1 MISGDAA
8 RFLVLLAIFA
18 FVFLMMQVVLR
29 TSIERRAHLGAIN
42 KRLKMIAS
50 GTAREDVVNIL
61 RKNDPLLL
69 SDAAPPWDRFYFSYR
84 RNLLM
89 AGVPWTAWQVGVAM
103 AALFAALV
111 LIVTVAAWSA
121 AYSLTSGVIQLI
133 LAFALAVSVGVPLM
147 VVSFLAQ
154 KRRKRMQ
161 EQFPVALDIFVRSLR
176 SGHPIAGALELLT
189 QEMEDPIGSEFG
201 LVTDEIAYGAD
212 LTDALNDMAERW
224 NLDDI
229 RMFVVSLSVQNETG
243 GNLAEILDNLSK
255 VIRERASL
263 YLKVRALSSEG
274 RMTGLM
280 LTGLPIFTFIMVFM
294 LNPAFYLDVAG
305 DPIFYIGFP
314 LMLVWYA
321 VGVVAI
327 RRMVNVKV

>member
-1 MISGDAA
+1 VIGGEAT
-8 RFLVLLAIFA
+8 RFLVLLGVFA
-18 FVFLMMQVVLR
+18 CVFLMMQVVLR
-29 TSIERRAHLGAIN
+29 TSIDRRAHVGAVN

-61 RKNDPLLL
+61 RKNDPLWLNDV
-69 SDAAPPWDRFYFSYR
+69 SNPWSRFYFAFR
-84 RNLLM
+84 RNLSM
-89 AGVPWTAWQVGVAM
+89 AAVPWTAWQVGIGM
-103 AALFAALV
+103 AAIFAVLV
-111 LIVTVAAWSA
+111 LIVTMAIWSA
-121 AYSLTSGVIQLI
+121 AYPITSGVIQLI
-133 LAFALAVSVGVPLM
+133 VAFAAAVAVGVPLM
-147 VVSFLAQ
+147 AISFLAQ
-154 KRRKRMQ
+154 RRRKRMQ

-176 SGHPIAGALELLT
+176 SGHPIAGALDLLT

-201 LVTDEIAYGAD
+201 LVSDEIAYGAN

-224 NLDDI
+224 DLDDL

-280 LTGLPIFTFIMVFM
+280 LTGLPIFTFVLVFL
-294 LNPAFYLDVAG
+294 LNPPFYLDVAG

-314 LMLVWYA
+314 LMLMWYA
-321 VGVVAI
+321 VGVVSI
-327 RRMVNVKV
+327 RRMVNIKV

>member
-1 MISGDAA
+1 MIGGEVA

-18 FVFLMMQVVLR
+18 FVFLIMQVVLR
-29 TSIERRAHLGAIN
+29 TSIERRAHVGAVN

-50 GTAREDVVNIL
+50 GTTRENVVNIL

-69 SDAAPPWDRFYFSYR
+69 GDAANPWSRFYFSFR
-84 RNLLM
+84 RNLSM
-89 AGVPWTAWQVGVAM
+89 AAVPWTAWQVATGM
-103 AALFAALV
+103 AALFAILV
-111 LIVTVAAWSA
+111 LIVTMAVWSA
-121 AYSLTSGVIQLI
+121 AYPITSGVIQLI
-133 LAFALAVSVGVPLM
+133 LAFAAAAAVGVPLM
-147 VVSFLAQ
+147 VISFLAQ
-154 KRRKRMQ
+154 RRRKRMQ

-212 LTDALNDMAERW
+212 LTEALNDMAERW
-224 NLDDI
+224 DLDDL

-280 LTGLPIFTFIMVFM
+280 LTGLPIFTFVMLFS
-294 LNPAFYLDVAG
+294 LNPSFYLDVAG

-314 LMLVWYA
+314 LLLVWYA
-321 VGVVAI
+321 IGVVAI